1 MNEDAVSSGWLESP
15 KGERVPLSGR
25 CVLGRSPACQV
36 VLNHAEV
43 SRQHALVQGQDEK
56 EFWLIDWGSA
66 NGTYLNG
73 RRVSQPCRLSN
84 GDRIGIAGFTF
95 TFHGPTARGSFVPE
109 YCPADTTEAT
119 VLAVRTFPCWL
130 LVADMQG
137 STQLLRKLPAEEAP
151 RVTGAWLAS
160 CRKIIEQQHGTINK
174 FLGDGFLAYWPAGP
188 ECGLWL
194 VQTLQALKKLQQEG
208 PTAFRVV
215 VHYGGVSAGGA
226 ASLGEESLSGNEVNF
241 VFRAE
246 KLASSIGDLRLL
258 SEPARAALGPLL
270 AATPAGRHPVPGFE
284 GEFAFFTF

>member
-1 MNEDAVSSGWLESP
+1 MNEDTASSVWLESP
-15 KGERVPLSGR
+15 KGEQVPLRGR
-25 CVLGRSPACQV
+25 CFLGRSPSCEV
-36 VLNHAEV
+36 VLPDARV
-43 SRQHALVQGQDEK
+43 SRQHALVQGQDAR
-56 EFWLIDWGSA
+56 EFWLIDLGSA

-73 RRVSQPCRLSN
+73 RRVSQPCRLSD
-84 GDRIGIAGFTF
+84 GDGIGIAGFTF
-95 TFHGPTARGSFVPE
+95 TFHGPTARESLAPALSS
-109 YCPADTTEAT
+109 ADTTDAT
-119 VLAVRTFPCWL
+119 VHAVRTFPCWL

-194 VQTLQALKKLQQEG
+194 VQTLQALKMLQQEG

-258 SEPARAALGPLL
+258 SEPARTALGPLL